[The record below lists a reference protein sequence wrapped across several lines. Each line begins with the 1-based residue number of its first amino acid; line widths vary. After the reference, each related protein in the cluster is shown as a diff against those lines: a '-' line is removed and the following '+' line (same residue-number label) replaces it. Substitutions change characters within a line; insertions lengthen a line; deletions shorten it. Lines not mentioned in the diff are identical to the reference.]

1 MASSSV
7 GHPKT
12 AIVTGSARGIG
23 KAIALRL
30 ASDGYDVTIADIP
43 AMSAEAEAAAKEI
56 AALGRK
62 SFVALGD
69 VSVRANVESIV
80 AQHVENVGPLFTMVA
95 NAGICEVK
103 SVLEVTEED
112 IRKMY
117 DVNVFGVFNCYQV
130 AAKQLI
136 KQGTPGRLIAA
147 SSIVGFK
154 PFANM
159 VNYSSSKW
167 AVRGLTQGFA
177 MEMAQYGIRV
187 NAYAPGIHAT
197 KMWEQI
203 DSSLGRLE
211 GREQGE
217 SLKKYSKDLIALGR
231 TGESEDVAK
240 LVSFLASDDSEYMTG
255 QNILVDG
262 GIVFT

>member
-1 MASSSV
+1 MGSSSAE
-7 GHPKT
+7 HPKT

-43 AMSAEAEAAAKEI
+43 AMSAEAEATAKEI

-80 AQHVENVGPLFTMVA
+80 AQHVENIGPLFTMIA

-154 PFANM
+154 PFVNM

-167 AVRGLTQGFA
+167 AVRGMTQGFA
-177 MEMAQYGIRV
+177 MEMAPYGIRV

-203 DSSLGRLE
+203 DGSLGKLE

>member
-1 MASSSV
+1 VSGDPDLCCEQSV
-7 GHPKT
+7 VAKACT
-12 AIVTGSARGIG
+12 A
-23 KAIALRL
+23 L
-30 ASDGYDVTIADIP
+30 
-43 AMSAEAEAAAKEI
+43 
-56 AALGRK
+56 
-62 SFVALGD
+62 
-69 VSVRANVESIV
+69 
-80 AQHVENVGPLFTMVA
+80 
-95 NAGICEVK
+95 C
-103 SVLEVTEED
+103 
-112 IRKMY
+112 
-117 DVNVFGVFNCYQV
+117 
-130 AAKQLI
+130 
-136 KQGTPGRLIAA
+136 
-147 SSIVGFK
+147 SIVGFK

-167 AVRGLTQGFA
+167 AVRGMTQGFA
-177 MEMAQYGIRV
+177 MEMAPYGIRV

-203 DSSLGRLE
+203 DGSLGKLE

-240 LVSFLASDDSEYMTG
+240 LVSFLASDDSEYITG